1 MLQAKLKFQNMSN
14 LSFPVLKFPFGL
26 ILISSEDDDDGDQVF
41 VVVANAELKSI
52 QAFEKLKSWKR
63 TKASRRSSP

>member
-1 MLQAKLKFQNMSN
+1 MLQAKLKLQNMSN
-14 LSFPVLKFPFGL
+14 LSFSVLKVPFGF

-52 QAFEKLKSWKR
+52 QALEK
-63 TKASRRSSP
+63 